1 MKFKKLVTILSITT
15 LVVLVGGCSK
25 KDTEQ
30 SSNNTVQQESQMDNI
45 KDEEAVE
52 NIKDEEVVENIKDKE
67 ETQIGNTEDKEKSQE
82 DKIISEEKALAIC
95 REKVSEIWNYDF
107 LKLGSDKSGADKT
120 VNIKDKIYYAIYHID
135 EEHDIMAD
143 FRFLV
148 DQYSGEVFYQDP
160 EDLNKLVSI
169 DEYILKLKK

>member
-1 MKFKKLVTILSITT
+1 MKFKKLITILSITT
-15 LVVLVGGCSK
+15 LVGLVGGCSK

-30 SSNNTVQQESQMDNI
+30 SQNNTVQQESQMDKSEIQIDNI
-45 KDEEAVE
+45 KDEEEVE
-52 NIKDEEVVENIKDKE
+52 HIKDKE
-67 ETQIGNTEDKEKSQE
+67 ESQE
-82 DKIISEEKALAIC
+82 DKIISEEEALAIC
-95 REKVSEIWNYDF
+95 KEKLSEIWNYDF
-107 LKLGSDKSGADKT
+107 LKLGSDKSGIDKI

-148 DQYSGEVFYQDP
+148 DQSSGEVFYQDP

>member
-1 MKFKKLVTILSITT
+1 MKFKKLIAILSITT
-15 LVVLVGGCSK
+15 LVGLVGGCSK

-30 SSNNTVQQESQMDNI
+30 SQNNTVKQESQMDKSEIQIDNI
-45 KDEEAVE
+45 KDEEEAQVD
-52 NIKDEEVVENIKDKE
+52 NIEDKE
-67 ETQIGNTEDKEKSQE
+67 ESQE
-82 DKIISEEKALAIC
+82 DKIISEEEALAIC
-95 REKVSEIWNYDF
+95 KEKLSEIWNYDF
-107 LKLGSDKSGADKT
+107 LKLGSDKSGIDKI

-148 DQYSGEVFYQDP
+148 DQSSGEVFYQDP

>member
-1 MKFKKLVTILSITT
+1 MKFKKLITILSITT
-15 LVVLVGGCSK
+15 LVGLVGGCSK

-30 SSNNTVQQESQMDNI
+30 SQNNTVQQESQMDKSEIQIDNI
-45 KDEEAVE
+45 KDEEEVD
-52 NIKDEEVVENIKDKE
+52 NIEDKE
-67 ETQIGNTEDKEKSQE
+67 ESQE
-82 DKIISEEKALAIC
+82 DKIISEEEALAIC
-95 REKVSEIWNYDF
+95 KEKLSEIWNYDF
-107 LKLGSDKSGADKT
+107 LKLGSDKSGIDKI

-148 DQYSGEVFYQDP
+148 DQSSGEVFYQDP

>member
-1 MKFKKLVTILSITT
+1 MKFKKLIAILSITT
-15 LVVLVGGCSK
+15 LVGLVGGCSK

-30 SSNNTVQQESQMDNI
+30 SQNNTVKQESQMDKSESQIDNI
-45 KDEEAVE
+45 KGE
-52 NIKDEEVVENIKDKE
+52 EEVEHIKDKE
-67 ETQIGNTEDKEKSQE
+67 ETQVGNIEDKEESQE
-82 DKIISEEKALAIC
+82 DKIISEEEALAIC
-95 REKVSEIWNYDF
+95 KEKLSEIWNYDF
-107 LKLGSDKSGADKT
+107 LKLGSDKSGIDKI

-148 DQYSGEVFYQDP
+148 DQSSGEVFYQDP